1 VDRVATARRRPGR
14 VGLTRMGVAV
24 LLVLPLLAS
33 CGLAKGGQARG
44 GDGGGGSAPKQV
56 TVWHEFTAGSEAIG
70 IKAINKGFT
79 DQGKYTVKQRPI
91 ANEQLF
97 TVERTGLAGSL
108 PPDVVQYE
116 GYQQTRDFAKAGQ
129 LTDLTDL
136 WNANSDKFLLKESA
150 KASCSYE
157 GKIYCI
163 PYTFATGTQIYYNAD
178 LLKKQGIAPP
188 QTYEQF
194 LAAAKKLKDAGITPI
209 AIGAKDGWPAEHWW
223 MLFLVQRCGVATVEK
238 AEAKNGAKF
247 TDACFVQAAQDL
259 ASLASNGYF
268 SKGAASDDYG
278 TATSVYR
285 AGKAAFFQ
293 TGSWLASGLESEPTT
308 FTTAILPFP
317 RMKDDQH
324 PGDIVG
330 AVTHVFGIPTKAKNP
345 EGAKAYLE
353 YLMSDPATTVWAKSG
368 NLSLRSGAVEKNT
381 GKELQP
387 LWKSVL
393 SADAS
398 LPWLENELPPGVGE
412 DKIYNGTA
420 AIVAGR
426 MQPKEFV
433 QSVQTAL
440 DAAK

>member
-1 VDRVATARRRPGR
+1 VIPTSTRRARLFRMAVAA
-14 VGLTRMGVAV
+14 LVAV
-24 LLVLPLLAS
+24 PLLAS
-33 CGLAKGGQARG
+33 CGLAKGGQANPDG
-44 GDGGGGSAPKQV
+44 AGDGGGAPTQV
-56 TVWHEFTAGSEAIG
+56 TVWHEFTAGSEAAG
-70 IKAINKGFT
+70 IKEINKGFT
-79 DQGKYTVKQRPI
+79 DQKKFTVKQRPI

-97 TVERTGLAGSL
+97 TVLRTGLAGSL

-129 LTDLTDL
+129 LTDLTDI
-136 WNANSDKFLLKESA
+136 WTANQDKFLLPESA

-163 PYTFATGTQIYYNAD
+163 PYTFATGSQIYYNAD
-178 LLKKQGIAPP
+178 ILKKQGIAPP
-188 QTYEQF
+188 TTYEEF
-194 LAAAKKLKDAGITPI
+194 LAAAEKLKGAGIAPI

-238 AEAKNGAKF
+238 AEAKSGAKF
-247 TDACFVQAAQDL
+247 TDPCFVQAAEDL
-259 ASLASNGYF
+259 ASLSAKGYF

-278 TATSVYR
+278 TALSVYR

-293 TGSWLASGLESEPTT
+293 TGSWLAGGLVSEPTT
-308 FTTAILPFP
+308 FATEILPFP
-317 RMKDDQH
+317 RMADDQH

-330 AVTHVFGIPTKAKNP
+330 AVTHVFGIPSKAKNP
-345 EGAKAYLE
+345 DGARAYLD
-353 YLMSDPATTVWAKSG
+353 YLMSDPATTAWAKSG
-368 NLSLRSGAVEKNT
+368 NLSLRSGAVEQNT
-381 GKELQP
+381 PQALQP

-393 SADAS
+393 AADAS

-420 AIVAGR
+420 ALVAGR